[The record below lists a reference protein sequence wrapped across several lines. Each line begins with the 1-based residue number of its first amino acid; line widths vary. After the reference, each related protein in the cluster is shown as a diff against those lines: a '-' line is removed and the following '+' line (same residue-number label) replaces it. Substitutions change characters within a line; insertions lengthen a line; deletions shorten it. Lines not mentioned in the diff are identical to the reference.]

1 MSISLID
8 ALGWIGSLCVLTAY
22 GLNSYQ
28 VIMSDSMLFYSLNI
42 VGGVFLII
50 YSTEKGAFANT
61 FVNVV
66 WVIIAIPAIIK
77 YCANRAR
84 RDMMFNLHS

>member
-1 MSISLID
+1 MTLTLTD
-8 ALGWIGSLCVLTAY
+8 ALGWIGSLCVLAAY

-28 VIMSDSMLFYSLNI
+28 VIKSDSMLFYSLNI

-50 YSTEKGAFANT
+50 YSAEKEAYANAFI
-61 FVNVV
+61 NVV

-77 YCANRAR
+77 LLRKPT
-84 RDMMFNLHS
+84 ST